1 MSSDYYVY
9 GYIRKIAS
17 MDGPAGSFYYIGKGM
32 GDRARANHGHIH
44 VPKDPK
50 RIVMIKVN
58 LTEEDAFSL
67 EKSQIKEYGRIDNGT
82 GCLRNLTDGG
92 EGPSG
97 YKFTEEQCAK
107 NSAARKKYFED
118 PEARAK
124 QSATLKKYFEDP
136 EARAKQSATL
146 KKYFEDPEA
155 RAKNSAARKKYF
167 EDPEARAKQSAIRK
181 KYFEDPEARA
191 KNSAIRKKY
200 FEDPEARAKNSA
212 ARKKYWENPEARAKM
227 SATQKIVRGTPESR
241 VKNSATMKAV
251 WTARRANQSKNHAT
265 LDQFIT

>member
-9 GYIRKIAS
+9 AYERKIAS
-17 MDGPAGSFYYIGKGM
+17 KHGPAGSFYYIGKGM
-32 GDRARANHGHIH
+32 GNRARDNHRHIP

-50 RIVMIKVN
+50 RIVKIAEN

-107 NSAARKKYFED
+107 NSAARKKYYED
-118 PEARAK
+118 PESRAKQSAALKKYYEDPESRAK

-155 RAKNSAARKKYF
+155 RAKNSATQKIVRGT
-167 EDPEARAKQSAIRK
+167 PES
-181 KYFEDPEARA
+181 RA
-191 KNSAIRKKY
+191 KNSATL
-200 FEDPEARAKNSA
+200 
-212 ARKKYWENPEARAKM
+212 KKYWENPEARAKM

-265 LDQFIT
+265 LDQFFT

>member
-9 GYIRKIAS
+9 AYERKIAS
-17 MDGPAGSFYYIGKGM
+17 KHGPAGSFYYIGKGM
-32 GDRARANHGHIH
+32 GNRARDNHRHIP

-58 LTEEDAFSL
+58 LTEENAFSL

-107 NSAARKKYFED
+107 NSAARKKYYED
-118 PEARAK
+118 PESRAK
-124 QSATLKKYFEDP
+124 QSAALKKYYEDP
-136 EARAKQSATL
+136 ESRAKQSATL

-155 RAKNSAARKKYF
+155 RAKNSATQKIVRGT
-167 EDPEARAKQSAIRK
+167 PES
-181 KYFEDPEARA
+181 RA
-191 KNSAIRKKY
+191 KNSATL
-200 FEDPEARAKNSA
+200 
-212 ARKKYWENPEARAKM
+212 KKYWENPEARAKM

-265 LDQFIT
+265 LDQFFT

>member
-32 GDRARANHGHIH
+32 GNRARDNHRHIP

-50 RIVMIKVN
+50 RIVKIAEN

-107 NSAARKKYFED
+107 NSAARKKYYED
-118 PEARAK
+118 PESRAK
-124 QSATLKKYFEDP
+124 QSAALKKYYEDP
-136 EARAKQSATL
+136 ESRAKQSATL

-155 RAKNSAARKKYF
+155 RAKNSATQKIVRGT
-167 EDPEARAKQSAIRK
+167 PES
-181 KYFEDPEARA
+181 RA
-191 KNSAIRKKY
+191 KNSATL
-200 FEDPEARAKNSA
+200 
-212 ARKKYWENPEARAKM
+212 KKYWENPEARAKM

-265 LDQFIT
+265 LDQFFT

>member
-124 QSATLKKYFEDP
+124 QSA
-136 EARAKQSATL
+136 
-146 KKYFEDPEA
+146 
-155 RAKNSAARKKYF
+155 
-167 EDPEARAKQSAIRK
+167 
-181 KYFEDPEARA
+181 
-191 KNSAIRKKY
+191 IRKKY

-212 ARKKYWENPEARAKM
+212 AQKKRWENPEARAKM
-227 SATQKIVRGTPESR
+227 SATQKIVRGTPEARAKRS
-241 VKNSATMKAV
+241 VISKAV
-251 WTARRANQSKNHAT
+251 WATRRANQSKNHAT

>member
-50 RIVMIKVN
+50 RIVKIAEN

-97 YKFTEEQCAK
+97 YKYTEEQCAK
-107 NSAARKKYFED
+107 QSAIQKIVKGTPEARVKQSIIMKRVRGT

-124 QSATLKKYFEDP
+124 QSII
-136 EARAKQSATL
+136 S
-146 KKYFEDPEA
+146 
-155 RAKNSAARKKYF
+155 
-167 EDPEARAKQSAIRK
+167 
-181 KYFEDPEARA
+181 
-191 KNSAIRKKY
+191 
-200 FEDPEARAKNSA
+200 
-212 ARKKYWENPEARAKM
+212 
-227 SATQKIVRGTPESR
+227 
-241 VKNSATMKAV
+241 KAV
-251 WTARRANQSKNHAT
+251 WAARRANQSKNHAT
-265 LDQFIT
+265 LDQFFT

>member
-9 GYIRKIAS
+9 AYERKIAS
-17 MDGPAGSFYYIGKGM
+17 KHGPAGSFYYIGKGM
-32 GDRARANHGHIH
+32 GNRARDNHRHIP

-50 RIVMIKVN
+50 RIVKIAEN

-107 NSAARKKYFED
+107 NSAARKKYWENT
-118 PEARAK
+118 ESRAK
-124 QSATLKKYFEDP
+124 QSAAQKKYYEDHP
-136 EARAKQSATL
+136 EARVKHSDIMKKVQGTTEARAKRSVI
-146 KKYFEDPEA
+146 
-155 RAKNSAARKKYF
+155 S
-167 EDPEARAKQSAIRK
+167 
-181 KYFEDPEARA
+181 
-191 KNSAIRKKY
+191 
-200 FEDPEARAKNSA
+200 
-212 ARKKYWENPEARAKM
+212 
-227 SATQKIVRGTPESR
+227 
-241 VKNSATMKAV
+241 KAV

>member
-9 GYIRKIAS
+9 AYERKIAS
-17 MDGPAGSFYYIGKGM
+17 KHGPAGSFYYIGKGM

-107 NSAARKKYFED
+107 NSAARKKY
-118 PEARAK
+118 
-124 QSATLKKYFEDP
+124 
-136 EARAKQSATL
+136 
-146 KKYFEDPEA
+146 
-155 RAKNSAARKKYF
+155 
-167 EDPEARAKQSAIRK
+167 
-181 KYFEDPEARA
+181 
-191 KNSAIRKKY
+191 
-200 FEDPEARAKNSA
+200 
-212 ARKKYWENPEARAKM
+212 WENPEARAKM

>member
-9 GYIRKIAS
+9 AYERKIAS
-17 MDGPAGSFYYIGKGM
+17 KHGPAGSFYYIGKGM
-32 GDRARANHGHIH
+32 GNRARDNHRHIP

-50 RIVMIKVN
+50 RIVKIAEN

-107 NSAARKKYFED
+107 NSAARKKYWENT
-118 PEARAK
+118 ESRAK
-124 QSATLKKYFEDP
+124 QSAAQKKYYEDHP
-136 EARAKQSATL
+136 ESRVKHSDIMKKVRGTTEARAKNSAAL
-146 KKYFEDPEA
+146 KKYYKNPEA
-155 RAKNSAARKKYF
+155 RAKNSAAQKIAQGTT
-167 EDPEARAKQSAIRK
+167 EARAKRSVI
-181 KYFEDPEARA
+181 
-191 KNSAIRKKY
+191 S
-200 FEDPEARAKNSA
+200 
-212 ARKKYWENPEARAKM
+212 
-227 SATQKIVRGTPESR
+227 
-241 VKNSATMKAV
+241 KAV

>member
-124 QSATLKKYFEDP
+124 QSA
-136 EARAKQSATL
+136 
-146 KKYFEDPEA
+146 
-155 RAKNSAARKKYF
+155 
-167 EDPEARAKQSAIRK
+167 
-181 KYFEDPEARA
+181 
-191 KNSAIRKKY
+191 IRKKY

-212 ARKKYWENPEARAKM
+212 AQKKRWENPEARAKM

>member
-50 RIVMIKVN
+50 RIVKIAEN

-97 YKFTEEQCAK
+97 YKYTEEQCAK
-107 NSAARKKYFED
+107 QSAIQKIVKGTPEARVKQSIIMKRVRGTPEARAKQSIISKRVQGTTEARAKRSIIMKKYYED
-118 PEARAK
+118 PESRAK
-124 QSATLKKYFEDP
+124 QSATLKKVRGTP
-136 EARAKQSATL
+136 EARAKQSII
-146 KKYFEDPEA
+146 
-155 RAKNSAARKKYF
+155 S
-167 EDPEARAKQSAIRK
+167 
-181 KYFEDPEARA
+181 
-191 KNSAIRKKY
+191 
-200 FEDPEARAKNSA
+200 
-212 ARKKYWENPEARAKM
+212 
-227 SATQKIVRGTPESR
+227 
-241 VKNSATMKAV
+241 KAV
-251 WTARRANQSKNHAT
+251 WAARRANQSKNHAT
-265 LDQFIT
+265 LDQFFT

>member
-9 GYIRKIAS
+9 AYERKIAS
-17 MDGPAGSFYYIGKGM
+17 KHGPAGSFYYIGKGM
-32 GDRARANHGHIH
+32 GNRARDNHRHIP

-50 RIVMIKVN
+50 RIVKIAEN

-107 NSAARKKYFED
+107 NSAARKKYWEN
-118 PEARAK
+118 PESRAK
-124 QSATLKKYFEDP
+124 QSATLKKCWENT
-136 EARAKQSATL
+136 ESRAKQSAIG
-146 KKYFEDPEA
+146 KKYFEDPES
-155 RAKNSAARKKYF
+155 RVKNSAAQKK
-167 EDPEARAKQSAIRK
+167 R
-181 KYFEDPEARA
+181 
-191 KNSAIRKKY
+191 
-200 FEDPEARAKNSA
+200 
-212 ARKKYWENPEARAKM
+212 WENPEARAKM
-227 SATQKIVRGTPESR
+227 SVTQKIVRGTPESR

-265 LDQFIT
+265 LDQFLT

>member
-32 GDRARANHGHIH
+32 GNRARDNHRHIP

-50 RIVMIKVN
+50 RIVKIAEN

-107 NSAARKKYFED
+107 NSAARKKYYED
-118 PEARAK
+118 PESRAKQSAALKKYYEDPESRAK
-124 QSATLKKYFEDP
+124 QSATLKKYF
-136 EARAKQSATL
+136 
-146 KKYFEDPEA
+146 
-155 RAKNSAARKKYF
+155 
-167 EDPEARAKQSAIRK
+167 
-181 KYFEDPEARA
+181 
-191 KNSAIRKKY
+191 
-200 FEDPEARAKNSA
+200 
-212 ARKKYWENPEARAKM
+212 ENPEARAKM

-265 LDQFIT
+265 LDQFFT

>member
-136 EARAKQSATL
+136 EARAKNSAARKKYFEDPEARAKQSATL

-155 RAKNSAARKKYF
+155 RAKNSA
-167 EDPEARAKQSAIRK
+167 
-181 KYFEDPEARA
+181 
-191 KNSAIRKKY
+191 
-200 FEDPEARAKNSA
+200 
-212 ARKKYWENPEARAKM
+212 
-227 SATQKIVRGTPESR
+227 TQKIVRGTPEARAKRS
-241 VKNSATMKAV
+241 VISKAV
-251 WTARRANQSKNHAT
+251 WATRRANQSKNHAT

>member
-9 GYIRKIAS
+9 AYERKIAS
-17 MDGPAGSFYYIGKGM
+17 KHGPAGSFSYIGKGM
-32 GDRARANHGHIH
+32 GNRARDNHRHIP

-50 RIVMIKVN
+50 RIVKIAEN

-107 NSAARKKYFED
+107 NSAARKKYYEDHPEARAKHSATLKKYYED
-118 PEARAK
+118 PEARNKNTATLKKYWENPESRAK
-124 QSATLKKYFEDP
+124 QSATLKKCWENI
-136 EARAKQSATL
+136 ESRAKQSAIG

-155 RAKNSAARKKYF
+155 RAKNSAAQKK
-167 EDPEARAKQSAIRK
+167 R
-181 KYFEDPEARA
+181 
-191 KNSAIRKKY
+191 
-200 FEDPEARAKNSA
+200 
-212 ARKKYWENPEARAKM
+212 WENPEARAKQ
-227 SATQKIVRGTPESR
+227 SVTQKIVRGTPESR